1 MAQDT
6 DFSQKIEQ
14 IFDQRSTT
22 LIMGILNVTPDSF
35 FDGGRYLEE
44 SHWLEQTNKMVGA
57 GADIIDIGACS
68 TRPGSS
74 QPSEAE
80 EIERLLPVVK
90 SVRKAY
96 PQTLISVD
104 TYRSNVAIQAVDCGA
119 NIINDISGGTLD
131 PNMFETVAKLN
142 VPYVLMH
149 IQGNPQTMQ
158 ENPVYTDVVAE
169 VTVFFEENLKKLNSL
184 GIKQVILDPGFG
196 FGKTVEHNFELLKN
210 LDKFQQFKMP
220 ILAGL
225 SRKSMVNKLLNISSK
240 DSLNG
245 TSILNAIAVQN
256 GAKMLRV
263 HDLIESVE
271 VVKICE
277 KLKGNYLA

>member
-6 DFSQKIEQ
+6 DFSQKIER

-35 FDGGRYLEE
+35 FDGGKYLEE
-44 SHWLEQTNKMVGA
+44 SHWLEQTAKMIEA
-57 GADIIDIGACS
+57 GAAIIDIGACS
-68 TRPGSS
+68 TRPGSP
-74 QPSEAE
+74 QPSETE
-80 EIERLLPVVK
+80 ELERLIKVVK
-90 SVRKAY
+90 SVRKAH

-104 TYRSNVAIQAVDCGA
+104 TYRAIVAEQAIHAGA

-131 PNMFETVAKLN
+131 SKMFETVAKLK

-158 ENPVYTDVVAE
+158 ENPTYTDVVKDVAN
-169 VTVFFEENLKKLNSL
+169 FFELNLKKLNAL
-184 GIKQVILDPGFG
+184 GVKQVILDPGFG
-196 FGKTVEHNFELLKN
+196 FGKTVEHNYELLKN
-210 LDKFQQFKMP
+210 LETFQAFELP

-245 TSILNAIAVQN
+245 TSILNTIAVQN
-256 GAKMLRV
+256 GAKILRV
-263 HDLIESVE
+263 HDVKEAVE
-271 VVKICE
+271 VAKVCE
-277 KLKGNYLA
+277 KVNG

>member
-6 DFSQKIEQ
+6 DFSQKIER

-35 FDGGRYLEE
+35 FDGGKYLEE
-44 SHWLEQTNKMVGA
+44 SHWLEQTKKMVDA

-68 TRPGSS
+68 TRPGSP
-74 QPSEAE
+74 QPSETE
-80 EIERLLPVVK
+80 ELERLIKVIK
-90 SVRKAY
+90 SVRKAH
-96 PQTLISVD
+96 PLTLISVD
-104 TYRSNVAIQAVDCGA
+104 TYRAIVAEQSVAAGA

-131 PNMFETVAKLN
+131 SKMFETVAKLK

-158 ENPVYTDVVAE
+158 ENPVYTDVVKE
-169 VTVFFEENLKKLNSL
+169 VAAFFEENLKKLDAF
-184 GIKQVILDPGFG
+184 GVKQVILDPGFG
-196 FGKTVEHNFELLKN
+196 FGKTVEHNFELLKKLEN
-210 LDKFQQFKMP
+210 FQSFKLP

-245 TSILNAIAVQN
+245 TSILNTIAVQN
-256 GAKMLRV
+256 GAKIVRV
-263 HDLIESVE
+263 HDVKEAAE
-271 VVKICE
+271 VIKICQH
-277 KLKGNYLA
+277 LKQN

>member
-44 SHWLEQTNKMVGA
+44 SHWLEQTNKMVEA
-57 GADIIDIGACS
+57 GAEIIDIGACS
-68 TRPGSS
+68 TRPGSP
-74 QPSEAE
+74 QPSEIE
-80 EIERLLPVVK
+80 ELERLLPVIK
-90 SVRKAY
+90 SIRKAH
-96 PQTLISVD
+96 PQTLISID
-104 TYRSNVAIQAVDCGA
+104 TYRSNVAKQAVGLGA

-131 PNMFETVAKLN
+131 PKMFETVAKLN

-149 IQGNPQTMQ
+149 IQGTPQTMQ
-158 ENPVYTDVVAE
+158 ENPVYIDVVKE
-169 VTVFFEENLKKLNSL
+169 VEAFFEENLKKLDAL
-184 GIKQVILDPGFG
+184 GVKHVILDPGFG
-196 FGKTVEHNFELLKN
+196 FGKTVEHNYQLLKN

-225 SRKSMVNKLLNISSK
+225 SRKSMINKLLNISSK

-263 HDLIESVE
+263 HDVIEAVE